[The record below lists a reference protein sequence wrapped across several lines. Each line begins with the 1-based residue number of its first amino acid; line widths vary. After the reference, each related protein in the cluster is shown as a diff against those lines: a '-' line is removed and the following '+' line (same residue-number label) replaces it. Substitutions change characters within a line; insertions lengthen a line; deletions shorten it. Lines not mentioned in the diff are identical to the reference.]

1 MSLTLETMAAK
12 FLALEARVESL
23 EKAKP
28 AAASGPAPKVD
39 TSAIA
44 DDADL
49 DSKYGDPRIK
59 YGLKEKYWKE
69 QPDPH
74 IGMAFSECPPEYLDA
89 TAKYLS
95 ACEYMARKE
104 GGEANEKKARYKAL
118 DAARARGW
126 SNRNRE
132 RGVTAT
138 ADETAD
144 FENGADPEIPF

>member
-1 MSLTLETMAAK
+1 MGSALTLEM
-12 FLALEARVESL
+12 LASKVMVLETEVEAL
-23 EKAKP
+23 KKAKP
-28 AAASGPAPKVD
+28 VAGPAPKVD
-39 TSAIA
+39 TSAVA

-49 DSKYGDPRIK
+49 DSKYGDPTIK

-69 QPDPH
+69 QPDPF
-74 IGMAFSECPPEYLDA
+74 IGRRFSEATPEYLDA

-104 GGEANEKKARYKAL
+104 GGEENEKKARYKAL

-126 SNRNRE
+126 SKRNRE

-138 ADETAD
+138 EQEAAD
-144 FENGADPEIPF
+144 FEEGADGSIPF